1 MHPYAKTDL
10 HLHLDGSLRPETILT
25 LAQQQN
31 IALPADTPDGLVP
44 YCTVPPDCRS
54 LTEYL
59 ACFALPLSVLQ
70 TAEALRFAARE
81 LVVTLGMQG
90 ISLAEIRF
98 APQLHGQRGLSQ
110 AGAVEAVLA
119 GVQNGQR
126 RYPLLKIGVILCM
139 MSTGRDED
147 NAETARLALRY
158 REQGVCAIDL
168 AGREGARPMKDY
180 EPLLAPLRAAGLPIT
195 LHAGEACDF
204 RNVAKAIGLG
214 ARRIGHGTRVAS
226 APSMVQQLIE
236 KGIVLEQCVTSNV
249 QTRCVA
255 SYQSHPIRKL
265 FDAGVKIAICTDNMT
280 VSGTT
285 LAREYQIL
293 QDVHGFTDDEL
304 ATLARYA
311 REAAFVQ

>member
-10 HLHLDGSLRPETILT
+10 HLHLDGSLRPETLLT
-25 LAQQQN
+25 LARRQN
-31 IALPADTPDGLVP
+31 IALPADTPDELTP
-44 YCTVPPDCRS
+44 YCSVPPDCRS
-54 LTEYL
+54 LAEYL
-59 ACFALPLSVLQ
+59 ACFELPLSVLQ
-70 TAEALRFAARE
+70 TADALRYAAGE

-90 ISLAEIRF
+90 LSLAEIRF
-98 APQLHGQRGLSQ
+98 APQLHRQQGVSQ
-110 AGAVEAVLA
+110 AEAVEAVLA
-119 GVQNGQR
+119 GVRDGQT
-126 RYPLLKIGVILCM
+126 RYPLIKIGVILCM
-139 MSTGRDED
+139 MSTGRDAD
-147 NAETARLALRY
+147 NAETARLALHY
-158 REQGVCAIDL
+158 RGQGVCAVDL

-180 EPLLAPLRAAGLPIT
+180 EPLLAPLRAADFPIT
-195 LHAGEACDF
+195 LHAGEAGDF

-226 APSMVQQLIE
+226 APGMVQQLVE

-249 QTRCVA
+249 QTQCVI

-265 FDAGVKIAICTDNMT
+265 FDAGVKIAVCTDNMT
-280 VSGTT
+280 VSDTT

-293 QDVHGFTDDEL
+293 QDVHKFTEDEL